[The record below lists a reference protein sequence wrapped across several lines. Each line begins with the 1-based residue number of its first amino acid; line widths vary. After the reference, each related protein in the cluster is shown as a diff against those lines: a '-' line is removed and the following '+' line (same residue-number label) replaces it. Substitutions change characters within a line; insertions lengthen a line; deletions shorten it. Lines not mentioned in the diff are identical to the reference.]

1 MPDIDVKPRSRVV
14 TDGIEAT
21 TSRGMLRAVGMG
33 DEDWEKP
40 QIGIASSWNEITP
53 CNLSLDRLAQGAK
66 EGVHSGGGYPLQ
78 FGTISV
84 SDGISMGHEGMHF
97 SLVSREVIADSVETV
112 VNAERLDGTVLL
124 AGCDKSL
131 PGMLMAAARLDLAS
145 VFLYAG
151 SVMPGYVK
159 QADGTMKEVTIID
172 SFEGVGACKAG
183 TMSEEELKKIECAIV
198 PGEGACGGMYTANT
212 MASVAEALGMSLPGS
227 AAPPS
232 ADRRRDYYAHRSGE
246 AVVNML
252 RHGITAR
259 QILTKEAFENAI
271 AVAMALGG
279 STNVVLHLLA
289 IAHEAEVELSL
300 DDFNR
305 IGSKVPHLADMKPF
319 GKYVMVDVDRNGG
332 IPVIMKALLD
342 AGLLHGDVMTVT
354 GKTLAENLAEI
365 DPPALDGEVFRTLDN
380 PIHATGGLTIL
391 QGSFAPEGAV
401 VKTAGF
407 DAEVFEG
414 PARVFDRE
422 RAAMDALTEGQ
433 IQKGDVVVIRYE
445 GPKGGPGMREMLAI
459 TAAIKGA
466 GLGKDVLLLTDGRFS
481 GGTTGL
487 CIGHIAPE
495 AVDAG
500 PVAFV
505 RDGDRIRVD
514 IAARS
519 LDLLVDDAELEARE
533 QAGPRCPRATPA
545 ESSRSS
551 RSSSSPPPRARS
563 RASVDTRTIAT
574 SPGKEH
580 LMPTEA
586 TPLSAAAGA
595 RRTPEILTG
604 SGAVLR
610 TLEHL
615 GITDVFGLPGGA
627 IIPFY
632 DELMASTTIRH
643 VLVRHEQGAG
653 HAAEGYASASG
664 KVGVAIATSGPGA
677 TNLVTA
683 IADAYMDS
691 VPFIAITGQVFSTLM
706 GTDAFQ
712 EADIVGITMPI
723 TKHSFLVTDPA
734 DVPATL
740 AAAHLIATT
749 GRPGPVLVDITKD
762 AQQKSAPYVWPPKI
776 DLPGYRPVT
785 KAHGKQI
792 AAAAQLLAEAER
804 PVLYVGGGVVRSGAT
819 AELLRFAEAT
829 GAPVVTTLMA
839 RGAFPDSHP
848 QHLGMPGMHGTVPA
862 VLGLQDSDLIIAL
875 GARFDDRVTGK
886 ADEFAPNAKV
896 VHVDIDPAEISK
908 IRFADVP
915 IVGDAREVLVDL
927 LDAWNGV
934 PADERASTADWW
946 TKLDQLRTDFPLGY
960 AEPTDGL
967 LAPQAIIRR
976 IGELSGPRPCT
987 PPVSVSTRCGRRSS
1001 SSTSGRTPG

>member
-159 QADGTMKEVTIID
+159 QADGSFKEVTIID

-252 RHGITAR
+252 RLGLTAR

-365 DPPALDGEVFRTLDN
+365 DPPELDGEVFRKLDN

-407 DAEVFEG
+407 DAEVVEG

-422 RAAMDALTEGQ
+422 RAAMDALTEGG

-519 LDLLVDDAELEARE
+519 LDLLVDEAELEARRE
-533 QAGPRCPRATPA
+533 GWAPL
-545 ESSRSS
+545 
-551 RSSSSPPPRARS
+551 PPRY
-563 RASVDTRTIAT
+563 TRGVLA
-574 SPGKEH
+574 KFAK
-580 LMPTEA
+580 LVQ
-586 TPLSAAAGA
+586 SAAK
-595 RRTPEILTG
+595 
-604 SGAVLR
+604 GAV
-610 TLEHL
+610 
-615 GITDVFGLPGGA
+615 
-627 IIPFY
+627 
-632 DELMASTTIRH
+632 
-643 VLVRHEQGAG
+643 
-653 HAAEGYASASG
+653 
-664 KVGVAIATSGPGA
+664 
-677 TNLVTA
+677 
-683 IADAYMDS
+683 
-691 VPFIAITGQVFSTLM
+691 TG
-706 GTDAFQ
+706 
-712 EADIVGITMPI
+712 
-723 TKHSFLVTDPA
+723 
-734 DVPATL
+734 
-740 AAAHLIATT
+740 
-749 GRPGPVLVDITKD
+749 
-762 AQQKSAPYVWPPKI
+762 
-776 DLPGYRPVT
+776 
-785 KAHGKQI
+785 
-792 AAAAQLLAEAER
+792 
-804 PVLYVGGGVVRSGAT
+804 
-819 AELLRFAEAT
+819 
-829 GAPVVTTLMA
+829 
-839 RGAFPDSHP
+839 
-848 QHLGMPGMHGTVPA
+848 
-862 VLGLQDSDLIIAL
+862 
-875 GARFDDRVTGK
+875 
-886 ADEFAPNAKV
+886 
-896 VHVDIDPAEISK
+896 
-908 IRFADVP
+908 
-915 IVGDAREVLVDL
+915 
-927 LDAWNGV
+927 
-934 PADERASTADWW
+934 
-946 TKLDQLRTDFPLGY
+946 
-960 AEPTDGL
+960 
-967 LAPQAIIRR
+967 
-976 IGELSGPRPCT
+976 
-987 PPVSVSTRCGRRSS
+987 
-1001 SSTSGRTPG
+1001 